1 MKRNAIVRII
11 IFSFIILILVSILLV
26 GLGAGMYT
34 YRVDY
39 QSEAYA
45 LGSGEIPANEVKDI
59 EIEWAAG
66 SITIETADTDKISF
80 HESGGK
86 DSDPMVY
93 QQRGDKLIIEFQTGK
108 VVFGFTS
115 AHSKDLVVTVPN
127 DWTCSELSV
136 DAASADLTVNGMNA
150 SDVELNMAS
159 GDSQFTRCN
168 IYELS
173 MDCASGEVIYDG
185 TLYVLDCDAASGKV
199 SAVFDNIPK
208 SINFDGASADL
219 ELTLPSN
226 AGFTV
231 EMEGLSS
238 DFSSEFETVRTN
250 GRYICGDGKCS
261 IEVDGLSGDL
271 TIRKGEAT
279 VPNPTIPVP

>member
-1 MKRNAIVRII
+1 MRRNAIVRII
-11 IFSFIILILVSILLV
+11 VSSLVIVVLLGILLV
-26 GLGAGMYT
+26 GLGVSLFTFRTDKY
-34 YRVDY
+34 
-39 QSEAYA
+39 SETYA
-45 LGSGEIPANEVKDI
+45 LDSGAIPAHEVREI
-59 EIEWAAG
+59 EIEWACG
-66 SITIETADTDKISF
+66 SITIEPADTDSISF
-80 HESGGK
+80 RESGGK
-86 DSDPMVY
+86 NAKPMVY
-93 QQRGDKLIIEFQTGK
+93 RQVGSKLTIEHEATT
-108 VVFGFTS
+108 VFSGF
-115 AHSKDLVVTVPN
+115 HSNDQKDLVITVPWN
-127 DWTCSELSV
+127 WDCNELSV
-136 DAASADLTVNGMNA
+136 DAASADLTVNGLNA
-150 SDVELNMAS
+150 KDVELNMAS
-159 GDSQFTRCN
+159 GDSQFTQCN

-208 SINFDGASADL
+208 SISFDGASADL
-219 ELTLPSN
+219 ELTLPAN